1 MNIKHEER
9 RYKVKEKSVKIM
21 FSEIIQLLHSKNTIQ
36 KINYLVLH
44 FRSINK
50 LDNGH
55 SLKKI
60 SSVSPFRNLKPLVKL
75 TAQINSLINYKMKNI
90 QMKKQLEVIKN
101 KFLKSCS
108 MIVIQKIIIACLC
121 LRIIKDKKLQ
131 IFVMKV
137 SFKCHQ
143 IN

>member
-1 MNIKHEER
+1 MNIKHKER
-9 RYKVKEKSVKIM
+9 SYKEKEKSVKIM
-21 FSEIIQLLHSKNTIQ
+21 FSEIILLPHSKNTIQ

-60 SSVSPFRNLKPLVKL
+60 SLVNPFRNSKLLVKL
-75 TAQINSLINYKMKNI
+75 TAQINRLINYKMKNI
-90 QMKKQLEVIKN
+90 QMKKQLEVIKS

-108 MIVIQKIIIACLC
+108 MIVI
-121 LRIIKDKKLQ
+121 
-131 IFVMKV
+131 
-137 SFKCHQ
+137 
-143 IN
+143 